1 MAIVM
6 QAFILLDTDN
16 ASEGHQALFEHLN
29 DAAFDTS
36 NPVLDFVIGFA
47 QEMPLSAEQHYEDG
61 SFVSAI
67 PGGNLLATANRVD
80 LPC

>member
-16 ASEGHQALFEHLN
+16 TEEANQALFAHLN

-36 NPVLDFVIGFA
+36 NPVLDFVIGFV
-47 QEMPLSAEQHYEDG
+47 QEMPLGAEQHYVDG
-61 SFVSAI
+61 SFVNAI
-67 PGGNLLATANRVD
+67 PGGQLLATANRVD

>member
-16 ASEGHQALFEHLN
+16 AKEADQTLFAHLN

-36 NPVLDFVIGFA
+36 HPILDFAIGFVLG
-47 QEMPLSAEQHYEDG
+47 MPLGAEQHYVDG
-61 SFVSAI
+61 SFVNAI
-67 PGGNLLATANRVD
+67 PGSQLLATANRVD